1 MEEEQVN
8 IKKIITTIDNDKS
21 YSIDVD
27 ETTTFSEFKK
37 ILAGA
42 AHLLKNCFRIYYG
55 EKEYTRDFDDDT
67 IQNMFPNIDP
77 VPLRIISNK
86 DIYKFE
92 DDLVSIS
99 LNINVPCEI
108 HIGKYKMYYCFTCS
122 KSICS
127 NCFSQDHSNHNVEE
141 KADYL
146 APAQLLMN
154 NIFANSSLYK
164 ADSRLSKYMDCVTFR
179 SNLKLNIFDNLRKL
193 INDLEIKFASCLE
206 YFSTSEDETQKNT
219 NDNIELLKTYCIEYF
234 IKLKNDINTK
244 GIIID
249 DNIFL
254 TLFYKLKEI
263 ERYKNE
269 YFEKNRKKYEKLNT
283 LLEPFIKQVE
293 TISEEL
299 KMTFNMYLNKDIYEN
314 FKNIIHENIVQK
326 IEKETVNDFIFR
338 NIDVPR
344 KSLNQMYLGNITSY
358 KNLGKNTYNSPDKF
372 LSKQKQNIN
381 PFQRVNYSEQRQGH
395 ASEQLLGYNFLSNTK
410 NNRKNEYTNLTWDK
424 NEAQNL
430 IKNKKLSI
438 IEEKNDISMKEDER
452 GIYQNKNNVTL
463 ATTTSNIN
471 DINSIGGTNGVA
483 GRNIEKIINTITNIN
498 NGVTK
503 RNVEETVNTTIT
515 NIGGASGVTGGN
527 IEKTINTTITN
538 IEGNNRVTGGNIEKT
553 IHTITNSGGTS
564 EVTRRKVEESINTTI
579 TNIGGT
585 NGVLGRN
592 VEKTKNTITNI
603 GGTSG
608 VEGRNIEKTINTI
621 TNIEGTNGVT
631 DRNIEKTVNTTISNI
646 GGTSG
651 VTGRNIEKTVNTTIT
666 NIGGTS
672 GITGR
677 NIEKTINTFTNI
689 GGTSGIE
696 RRNVEETVNTT
707 YTNIGGTSGVT
718 GRNIE
723 KTVNTN
729 IINRNTVPYMKS
741 ILNNN
746 ANSGI
751 KTVNINS
758 LTEISNINNSN
769 DFNFSSNIN
778 KNNNINK
785 SNIQKDYT
793 IETNYP
799 NQIIT
804 TGQEYNV
811 HNIGNILSGV
821 NEVPNQKNI
830 TKTEITKTF
839 TTTTANNLNGKDK
852 FLDNANMNYINTIN
866 SNLNNNI
873 NKNITSNYSQEIT
886 QFTTTNQQ
894 NIHPGSQRRTSNI
907 FGGTLVQVLSN
918 EINKN
923 NQQLEEKNK
932 NKNLINETHTE
943 HIYGTRNG
951 EIIKKVTKTQTVE
964 YSNQLG
970 QIEINP
976 DFLFMYPI
984 FNSNKLLGAIED
996 ESTGKIE
1003 IEFKRAF
1010 GDKNIQLNE
1019 FTEGGAFCNY
1029 EKNLYFT
1036 GGKEKQKGIGKIFLK
1051 VSFQND
1057 SIIKL
1062 SKMPDMNYSHWNHSM
1077 ISNENYIFVIG
1088 GYNSNKCECFNLKT
1102 LQWENMPN
1110 LNSDERQRP
1119 MLVIYK
1125 DYLYAFMG
1133 YTQFN
1138 ILESIERINI
1148 SKLGKS
1154 KWEKVS
1160 ISNPD
1165 KINLKFYGAGIYKQG
1180 GELYFI
1186 GGKVGRGDTEFDYKN
1201 EIYTFNFDKMVFFSA
1216 NISFAGQLNF
1226 IENEFHYCNNEN
1238 IGNFTDLNDGCLAT
1252 ISLSSLF
1259 AKI

>member
-8 IKKIITTIDNDKS
+8 IKKIITTIDDDKS

-37 ILAGA
+37 ILASA

-99 LNINVPCEI
+99 LNINVPCET

-127 NCFSQDHSNHNVEE
+127 NCFSQDHRNHNVEE

-179 SNLKLNIFDNLRKL
+179 SNLKLNIFDNFRKL

-219 NDNIELLKTYCIEYF
+219 NDNIELLKNYCIEYF

-269 YFEKNRKKYEKLNT
+269 YFEENKKKYEKLNS
-283 LLEPFIKQVE
+283 LLAPFIKQVE

-326 IEKETVNDFIFR
+326 IEKETVNDLIFN

-344 KSLNQMYLGNITSY
+344 KSLNQMHLGNITSY
-358 KNLGKNTYNSPDKF
+358 KNLGKNTYNSPNKIVTIG
-372 LSKQKQNIN
+372 KQNIN
-381 PFQRVNYSEQRQGH
+381 PFQRVNYSEQRQGQ
-395 ASEQLLGYNFLSNTK
+395 ASEQLLRYNSLSNTK
-410 NNRKNEYTNLTWDK
+410 NDKKNEYTNLTWDK

-452 GIYQNKNNVTL
+452 GIYQNKNNVTIT
-463 ATTTSNIN
+463 TTTSNIN
-471 DINSIGGTNGVA
+471 KINNIGGISGVT
-483 GRNIEKIINTITNIN
+483 GRNIEKTINTINNIN
-498 NGVTK
+498 SGVTR

-515 NIGGASGVTGGN
+515 NIGGASGVTGKN
-527 IEKTINTTITN
+527 IEKTIKTINN
-538 IEGNNRVTGGNIEKT
+538 IEEKNGVTGGIIEKT
-553 IHTITNSGGTS
+553 IHTIANSGGTNG
-564 EVTRRKVEESINTTI
+564 VTRRKVEETINTTI
-579 TNIGGT
+579 TNIGG
-585 NGVLGRN
+585 N
-592 VEKTKNTITNI
+592 
-603 GGTSG
+603 SG
-608 VEGRNIEKTINTI
+608 VPGRNIEKTINTI
-621 TNIEGTNGVT
+621 TNIGGTSGVAG
-631 DRNIEKTVNTTISNI
+631 RNIEKTINTITNVEGIN
-646 GGTSG
+646 G
-651 VTGRNIEKTVNTTIT
+651 VTGRNIEKTINTTIT

-677 NIEKTINTFTNI
+677 NIEKTVNTTINNIKGNSGITGRNNEKTINTFTNI
-689 GGTSGIE
+689 GGTSGVT

-707 YTNIGGTSGVT
+707 YTNIGETSGVT

-723 KTVNTN
+723 KTINTN
-729 IINRNTVPYMKS
+729 IINRNSVPYMKS

-746 ANSGI
+746 ANSSI
-751 KTVNINS
+751 RTVNINS
-758 LTEISNINNSN
+758 VTETSNINNAN
-769 DFNFSSNIN
+769 DFNFVNNIN
-778 KNNNINK
+778 NNNNINK
-785 SNIQKDYT
+785 SNIQKFD
-793 IETNYP
+793 
-799 NQIIT
+799 T
-804 TGQEYNV
+804 TEYNV
-811 HNIGNILSGV
+811 HNISNILPSS
-821 NEVPNQKNI
+821 NEVQSQKNI

-839 TTTTANNLNGKDK
+839 TSTTTNNLNGKNK
-852 FLDNANMNYINTIN
+852 FIDNANMNSINTIN

-886 QFTTTNQQ
+886 QFEKTNQH
-894 NIHPGSQRRTSNI
+894 NIYPGSQRGASNI

-923 NQQLEEKNK
+923 NQQLEEKNR
-932 NKNLINETHTE
+932 NKNIINETHTE
-943 HIYGTRNG
+943 HIYGTRDG

-984 FNSNKLLGAIED
+984 FNSNKLLGALED
-996 ESTGKIE
+996 ESTGKVE

-1062 SKMPDMNYSHWNHSM
+1062 SKMPNMTYSHWNHSM

-1102 LQWENMPN
+1102 LQWESMPN

-1138 ILESIERINI
+1138 ILDSIERINI

-1165 KINLKFYGAGIYKQG
+1165 KLNLKFYGAGIYKQG
-1180 GELYFI
+1180 GDLYFI
-1186 GGKVGRGDTEFDYKN
+1186 GGKVGRGYAEFDYKN
-1201 EIYTFNFDKMVFFSA
+1201 EIYIFNFDKMVFSSA